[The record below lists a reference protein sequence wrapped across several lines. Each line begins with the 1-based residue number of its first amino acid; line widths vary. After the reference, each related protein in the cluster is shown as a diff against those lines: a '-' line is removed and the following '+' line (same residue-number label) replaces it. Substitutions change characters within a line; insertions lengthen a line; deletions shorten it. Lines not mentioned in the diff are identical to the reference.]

1 MQLVGQS
8 HLSAQHSPSV
18 SGLCTQGRTGGEGI
32 VGVSVAFLQQ
42 VVLPLGLAFLIM
54 RAIVANGRRLVN
66 RPQLC
71 PRLAHPWSDDAAVD
85 PGGAKKH

>member
-1 MQLVGQS
+1 M
-8 HLSAQHSPSV
+8 
-18 SGLCTQGRTGGEGI
+18 
-32 VGVSVAFLQQ
+32 GVSAAVLQQ

-71 PRLAHPWSDDAAVD
+71 PGLAHPWGGDAAVD

>member
-1 MQLVGQS
+1 MVG
-8 HLSAQHSPSV
+8 A
-18 SGLCTQGRTGGEGI
+18 
-32 VGVSVAFLQQ
+32 SVAFLQQ

-54 RAIVANGRRLVN
+54 RAIASNGRRLVN

-85 PGGAKKH
+85 PGGVKKH